1 MTATATTPTSV
12 ATIAKE
18 LVALCRT
25 GRNEEAIEKFY
36 SPNIVSIESMG
47 NAEMPAEMHG
57 IDAIKAKNDWWFQNN
72 EIHSAS
78 ATGPFIGE
86 GQFAVKFDYD
96 TTFKPTGKRGPM
108 TEMALYD
115 VADGKIV
122 REHFFYAVT
131 GK

>member
-1 MTATATTPTSV
+1 MTATATTSTTATV
-12 ATIAKE
+12 ARE

-25 GRNEEAIEKFY
+25 GRNEEAIGKFY
-36 SPNIVSIESMG
+36 SPNIVSIESTG
-47 NAEMPAEMHG
+47 SEEMPAEMQG
-57 IDAIKAKNDWWFQNN
+57 IAAVRAKNAWWFENN
-72 EIHSAS
+72 EIHSAK

-96 TTFKPTGKRGPM
+96 TTFKPTGQRVNM

-115 VADGKIV
+115 VTDGMIV
-122 REHFFYAVT
+122 REHFFYNVA